1 MRILAGAKHN
11 AVNAVLV
18 PLAYINAV
26 TVSFVDSPGNEDT
39 VAFMQFLNEIFVEVE
54 VLRKQLTTVEDG
66 WKEYAPNDEPW
77 STIGNWDN
85 RLKQLYKE
93 VAMLNTRTEWIDKAK
108 IYNAAEQSDWN
119 VDVMTA
125 KSFMDITAR
134 GLERQFE
141 DAIMKPYNEMLG
153 DSMNS
158 MKGYRHIG
166 CFRDDESRTID
177 YLVSGGD
184 KTIAECHAACP
195 QHQYFALQYGRGTG
209 KGECRCGNSRDEA
222 TRLGV
227 VDWCDNTGTGGS
239 WANDLYEN
247 LDRSLTLPKI
257 DVDPLEP

>member
-1 MRILAGAKHN
+1 
-11 AVNAVLV
+11 
-18 PLAYINAV
+18 
-26 TVSFVDSPGNEDT
+26 
-39 VAFMQFLNEIFVEVE
+39 
-54 VLRKQLTTVEDG
+54 
-66 WKEYAPNDEPW
+66 
-77 STIGNWDN
+77 
-85 RLKQLYKE
+85 
-93 VAMLNTRTEWIDKAK
+93 
-108 IYNAAEQSDWN
+108 
-119 VDVMTA
+119 
-125 KSFMDITAR
+125 
-134 GLERQFE
+134 
-141 DAIMKPYNEMLG
+141 
-153 DSMNS
+153 MNS

-247 LDRSLTLPKI
+247 LGT
-257 DVDPLEP
+257 